1 VSILK
6 KLLIR
11 MKKESTNQSTTDLV
25 NNLSHIGGVPLNPEL
40 SSVVIGWRDENGR
53 KRPIFN
59 LDSIQISLNTS
70 TNFLGDVHKDGGCVL
85 FVNTNTLLNQS
96 IKEVANDTGHAFL
109 NGRWIGGLLTNS
121 HNIFSRIKGF
131 KEVKDNYSEIKHKLN
146 IKSTLYDKMDQSF
159 SGLFVLQTLPDVIV
173 LISSE
178 RNTRK
183 SVIAEANK
191 MNIPVVGF
199 VDTSDSPKGID
210 YPIYGNYA
218 SVGWVKSILRSWN
231 TSWV

>member
-1 VSILK
+1 
-6 KLLIR
+6 
-11 MKKESTNQSTTDLV
+11 MKKEKWINDLEK
-25 NNLSHIGGVPLNPEL
+25 NLSHIGSIPLNPEL
-40 SSVVIGWRDENGR
+40 SDLIIGWRKENGR
-53 KRPIFN
+53 KRPIFSF
-59 LDSIQISLNTS
+59 DAIQVSLNTS
-70 TNFLGDVHKDGGCVL
+70 TNFLGGVHKDGGRVL
-85 FVNTNTLLNQS
+85 FVNTNPLLNQF
-96 IKEVANDTGHAFL
+96 IREVANDTGHAFL

-121 HNIFSRIKGF
+121 NNIFSRIKGF
-131 KEVKDNYSEIKHKLN
+131 KEVKDNYSEIKQKLN

>member
-1 VSILK
+1 
-6 KLLIR
+6 
-11 MKKESTNQSTTDLV
+11 MKKEKWITDLV
-25 NNLSHIGGVPLNPEL
+25 NNLSHIGSIPLNPEL
-40 SSVVIGWRDENGR
+40 SNLVIGWRDEEGR

-59 LDSIQISLNTS
+59 LDAIQISLNSS
-70 TNFLGDVHKDGGCVL
+70 TNFINDVHKDGGCVL
-85 FVNTNTLLNQS
+85 FVNTNPLLDS
-96 IKEVANDTGHAFL
+96 FIKEVANDTGHAFL

-121 HNIFSRIKGF
+121 NNIFSRIKGF
-131 KEVKDNYSEIKHKLN
+131 KEVKDNYNGIKDKLN
-146 IKSTLYDKMDQSF
+146 IKSTLYDKMNQSF

-178 RNTRK
+178 RNTRQ

-218 SVGWVKSILRSWN
+218 SVGW
-231 TSWV
+231 

>member
-1 VSILK
+1 
-6 KLLIR
+6 
-11 MKKESTNQSTTDLV
+11 MKNEFTNQQWTIDLV

-70 TNFLGDVHKDGGCVL
+70 SNFLGDIHKDGGRIL
-85 FVNTNTLLNQS
+85 FVNTNPLLNQS

-121 HNIFSRIKGF
+121 NNIFSRIKGF

-159 SGLFVLQTLPDVIV
+159 SGLFVLQALPDVIV